1 MKTEAQQ
8 NLFDPVP
15 VERFQIL
22 SKEELVELAKQHQSI
37 IGQFQ
42 KKVERLEAINNELAQ
57 KQLFVD
63 EQFITIKNKLF
74 GKSSERRKSKSSSR
88 GSGLAGKKKVQLPS
102 ERYPHAPLIE
112 RHVTLDQMPTC
123 KCCGTEMVDS
133 GMAEESEYLTKVPA
147 QFFVVVQLRHKYACR
162 TCHGD
167 IVTAPAPPR
176 ITPGGAYSDEMITD
190 VAMSKYCDLIPIERQ
205 AQMAAREG
213 FKGIPP
219 QSMIEGTHQ
228 LAGFIKTAYDRLKNE
243 MLSASLWLA
252 DETPH
257 RMLEGDKKN
266 SWFLWGFS
274 TKYTSYFECHDTR
287 SGDVASDLLGQSK
300 CEYLVSDVYSGYSK
314 AVGITNAIRKVQ
326 GLPLIQH
333 VYCNAHVR
341 RKFKEAL
348 DVFKAILDK
357 AKSQEEKERALRE
370 YLRNKLY
377 IDQYRKIYRLDRLAK
392 KYPDHCLRIRARQ
405 RKYFERMRDRC
416 LQDKGGYSDQSKIGI
431 AMNYFLK
438 NFDSFT
444 RFIGN
449 ANLPIDNNQSERLL
463 RSPVIGRKTWYGTH
477 SKRGAETAAI
487 LFSIVESCKLNQIN
501 PREYLKNLVQ
511 DLHQGKSAYTP
522 KEYKDLVKKQ

>member
-1 MKTEAQQ
+1 MKNEEQQ

-37 IGQFQ
+37 ISQFQ
-42 KKVERLEAINNELAQ
+42 KKVERLEAINNELKQ
-57 KQLFVD
+57 RQLFVD

-74 GKSSERRKSKSSSR
+74 GRSSERKAAKRQKSNDPNK
-88 GSGLAGKKKVQLPS
+88 GKKRVQLPS

-112 RHVTLDQMPTC
+112 RHITLDNMPIC
-123 KCCGTEMVDS
+123 KCCGSEMLDS
-133 GMAEESEYLTKVPA
+133 GMTEESEFLTKVPA
-147 QFFVVVQLRHKYACR
+147 QFYVVVQLRHKYACR
-162 TCHGD
+162 TCHGA

-176 ITPGGAYSDEMITD
+176 ITPGGAYSDEMIID

-205 AQMAAREG
+205 AQIAAREG
-213 FKGIPP
+213 FKGLPP
-219 QSMIEGTHQ
+219 QSMIEGSHQ
-228 LAGFIKTAYDRLKNE
+228 LAKFIKTAYDRLKSE

-274 TKYTSYFECHDTR
+274 TKFTSYFECHDTR
-287 SGDVASDLLGQSK
+287 SGDVASDLLSQSK
-300 CEYLVSDVYSGYSK
+300 CEYLVSDVYSGYGK

-326 GLPLIQH
+326 GLPQIQH
-333 VYCNAHVR
+333 VHCNAHAR

-348 DVFKAILDK
+348 DVLKDILDK
-357 AKSQEEKERALRE
+357 ANSQEERERALRE
-370 YLRNKLY
+370 YLRNKFYLN
-377 IDQYRKIYRLDRLAK
+377 QYRKIYHLEGIAK
-392 KYPDHCLRIRARQ
+392 KYPEHCLRIRDRQ

-416 LQDKGGYSDQSKIGI
+416 LEDSGGYSDKSKIGI
-431 AMNYFLK
+431 AMSYFLK
-438 NFDSFT
+438 NYDSFVRYIAT
-444 RFIGN
+444 SD
-449 ANLPIDNNQSERLL
+449 LPIDNNQSERLL

-487 LFSIVESCKLNQIN
+487 LFSIVESCKLNKIN

-511 DLHQGKSAYTP
+511 DLHLKKSAYTP
-522 KEYKDLVKKQ
+522 KEYKDLVTKQ